1 MTTTLP
7 AAPPTAAPAARIP
20 SPRWVR
26 PALLAL
32 LTGTALLYLAGLGG
46 SGWANTFYSAAA
58 QAGATSWK
66 AFFFGSSDAANS
78 IMVDKPP
85 AALWVMALS
94 ARLFGVSSWSILVP
108 QALEGVAAV
117 GVLYAAVRRW
127 HGPGAGLLAGV
138 ALALTP
144 VAALMFRFNNPDAL
158 LVLLLTLG
166 AYALVRALETAR
178 TRWLLTVAG
187 FVGLAFLTKSLQ
199 AFLVVPAFALV
210 YLLAAP
216 TGLRRRAIQLFAA
229 GVALVVTAG
238 WWVAIVELIPA
249 ADRPYVGGSQTNS
262 VLELIFGYNG
272 FGRLTGNEI
281 GRVGG
286 PPPSGGPGGGGA
298 FGGGAFGGGAFGGG
312 GITQLVNPTWGGQI
326 AWLLPAALLLFAALL
341 WCSRRA
347 PRSDRLR
354 ASALLWGGWL
364 LITAAVLSFGQGI
377 LHPYYTVALAPAIAA
392 LVGIGTIEL
401 WRRRA
406 TTAARALLAGTLAV
420 TAVWAW
426 VLLAR
431 TPDFAPWL
439 RVTVLV
445 VGLLAAGGLFAGN
458 RLARSRLGRRL
469 AMAAAAAALL
479 TGLAGPAAYALDT
492 AVSPHGGAIP
502 SAGPSARFGPSGFRG
517 GPGGFGP
524 SGFRGGPGGFGPG
537 RSSSDGF
544 GAGRQQG
551 GFGAFPSGPTPL
563 SRSGAPGGQRGGIG
577 GLLDASTPST
587 PLVALLRANA
597 GHYTWVA
604 AAVGSNTAAGYQLA
618 TGDPVMPVGRFNGT
632 DPSPTLE
639 QFQRYVAQGKIH
651 YLISGGGFARQN
663 GGATTSRQIV
673 AWVAQHY
680 TARALDGVT
689 IYDLTAATS

>member
-7 AAPPTAAPAARIP
+7 AAPPVPVPAARTAG
-20 SPRWVR
+20 SRWVG
-26 PALLAL
+26 LAL
-32 LTGTALLYLAGLGG
+32 LVLLVGTALLYLVGLGA
-46 SGWANTFYSAAA
+46 SGWANTFYSAAV
-58 QAGATSWK
+58 QAGATSGK

-85 AALWVMALS
+85 ASLWVMELS
-94 ARLFGVSSWSILVP
+94 ARIFGVNPWSILVP

-127 HGPGAGLLAGV
+127 HGPGAGLLAG
-138 ALALTP
+138 ATLALTP

-166 AYALVRALETAR
+166 AYVLVRALEAAR
-178 TRWLLTVAG
+178 TRWLLAAG
-187 FVGLAFLTKSLQ
+187 AITGFAFLTKSLQ
-199 AFLVVPAFALV
+199 AFLAVPAFALV

-216 TGLRRRAIQLFAA
+216 TGLRRRAAQLLAA
-229 GVALVVTAG
+229 GVALVITAG

-272 FGRLTGNEI
+272 FGRLTGNET

-286 PPPSGGPGGGGA
+286 PPAGGGPGGGA
-298 FGGGAFGGGAFGGG
+298 FSGGG

-341 WCSRRA
+341 WLSWRA
-347 PRSDRLR
+347 PRGDRLR

-364 LITAAVLSFGQGI
+364 LVTAAVLSFGQGI
-377 LHPYYTVALAPAIAA
+377 IHPYYTVALAPAIGA
-392 LVGIGTIEL
+392 LVGVGALEL

-406 TTAARALLAGTLAV
+406 TTAAHVLLAGTVAV

-439 RVTVLV
+439 RVSVLI
-445 VGLLAAGGLFAGN
+445 VGLVAAGGLCVG
-458 RLARSRLGRRL
+458 RRPPRSRLGRRIGV
-469 AMAAAAAALL
+469 AAAGAALL
-479 TGLAGPAAYALDT
+479 AGLAGPAAYALDT
-492 AVSPHGGAIP
+492 VASPRGGAIP
-502 SAGPSARFGPSGFRG
+502 SAGPSA
-517 GPGGFGP
+517 
-524 SGFRGGPGGFGPG
+524 GFGPG
-537 RSSSDGF
+537 GLRRGPGGLRRGPSGSHGF
-544 GAGRQQG
+544 LPLRGGPRQG
-551 GFGAFPSGPTPL
+551 GFGAFL
-563 SRSGAPGGQRGGIG
+563 G
-577 GLLDASTPST
+577 GLLNGSTPSAQ
-587 PLVALLRANA
+587 LAALLRADA
-597 GHYTWVA
+597 TRYTWVA
-604 AAVGSNTAAGYQLA
+604 AAIGSNTAAGYQLA
-618 TGDPVMPVGRFNGT
+618 TGDPVMPVGGFNGT

-651 YLISGGGFARQN
+651 YFINGGGFGRQN
-663 GGATTSRQIV
+663 GGANTSRQIA
-673 AWVAQHY
+673 AWVAQHFA
-680 TARALDGVT
+680 ARTIDGVT
-689 IYDLTAATS
+689 IYDLTAMTP

>member
-7 AAPPTAAPAARIP
+7 AAPPTPVPAARP
-20 SPRWVR
+20 TVPRWGGGVGLV
-26 PALLAL
+26 ALLA
-32 LTGTALLYLAGLGG
+32 GTALLYLAGLGA
-46 SGWANTFYSAAA
+46 SGWANPFYSAAA

-66 AFFFGSSDAANS
+66 AFFFGFSDAANS

-85 AALWVMALS
+85 ASLWVMDLS
-94 ARLFGVSSWSILVP
+94 VRVFGLSSWSILVP

-127 HGPGAGLLAGV
+127 HGPAAGLLAG
-138 ALALTP
+138 ATLALTP
-144 VAALMFRFNNPDAL
+144 VAVLMFRFNNPDAL

-166 AYALVRALETAR
+166 AYAVVRALEAAR
-178 TRWLLTVAG
+178 TRWLLAATAFIG
-187 FVGLAFLTKSLQ
+187 FAFLTKSLQ

-216 TGLRRRAIQLFAA
+216 TGLRHRVTQLVAA
-229 GVALVVTAG
+229 GVALVVAAG

-272 FGRLTGNEI
+272 FGRLTGNET

-286 PPPSGGPGGGGA
+286 PPGGG
-298 FGGGAFGGGAFGGG
+298 GGGAFGGG
-312 GITQLVNPTWGGQI
+312 GITQLVSPTWGGQI

-341 WCSRRA
+341 WYSRHA

-364 LITAAVLSFGQGI
+364 LVTAAVLSFGQGI
-377 LHPYYTVALAPAIAA
+377 IHPYYTVALAPAIGA

-401 WRRRA
+401 WRRRD
-406 TTAARALLAGTLAV
+406 TPAARVLLAGTLAV

-439 RVTVLV
+439 RVAVLI
-445 VGLLAAGGLFAGN
+445 VGLVAAGGLVAGG
-458 RLARSRLGRRL
+458 RLPLGRRL
-469 AMAAAAAALL
+469 GVAVAGAALL
-479 TGLAGPAAYALDT
+479 AGLAGPAAYALDT
-492 AVSPHGGAIP
+492 VASPHGGAIP
-502 SAGPSARFGPSGFRG
+502 SAGPRAAFGPGGFRG
-517 GPGGFGP
+517 GPGGFGRGP
-524 SGFRGGPGGFGPG
+524 GGSRGGPGGLG
-537 RSSSDGF
+537 RG
-544 GAGRQQG
+544 QG
-551 GFGAFPSGPTPL
+551 GFGGFVPFRGGPPQGSFGTLPGGPPPSG
-563 SRSGAPGGQRGGIG
+563 RSGARGGPGGGIG
-577 GLLDASTPST
+577 GLLEGSTPST
-587 PLVALLRANA
+587 QLVTLLQADATR
-597 GHYTWVA
+597 YTWVA
-604 AAVGSNTAAGYQLA
+604 AAIGSNTAAGYQLA
-618 TGDPVMPVGRFNGT
+618 TGEPVMPVGGFNGT

-639 QFQRYVAQGKIH
+639 QFQGYVAQGKIH
-651 YLISGGGFARQN
+651 YLIGGGGFGRQS
-663 GGATTSRQIV
+663 GGANTSRQIS
-673 AWVAQHY
+673 AWVAQQF
-680 TARALDGVT
+680 TVRTVDGVT